1 MTDGVAAQR
10 KSVVVAELWIC
21 VTCGMIYDPAEGD
34 PDGGI
39 PPGTAF
45 ADIPDGWV
53 CPTCGARKSDFIPYT
68 D

>member
-1 MTDGVAAQR
+1 MTDDVAAQR

-53 CPTCGARKSDFIPYT
+53 CPICGARKSDFIPYT

>member
-1 MTDGVAAQR
+1 MTVTTE
-10 KSVVVAELWIC
+10 ELWIC
-21 VTCGMIYDPAEGD
+21 LRCGMIYDPAEGD

-39 PPGTAF
+39 PAGTAF

-53 CPTCGARKSDFIPYT
+53 CPVCGATKADFIPYE